1 MMRAAPFALLV
12 LCAAILFSGYETLGV
27 VDEREARDAAIGHEL
42 IERREVLTPVL
53 GGEPVFEKP
62 MVAYATEALGAA
74 LTWRSPFGSR
84 LLRGAYAVALV
95 LLTASVAARHF
106 GPRAGW
112 CSAFVLVT
120 TFGLPLAVRTD
131 GTQVLATLLAWAG
144 VQGFSD
150 SLFGRRAG
158 LDFRLV
164 VGWGALAAA
173 FVVGGPLPAL
183 WPVAALALYARLAR
197 DGEAW
202 RRVHPIAGLGL
213 VAGVAL
219 PWYGAMFER
228 HGATFLGHAA
238 FFPYAGAAHAAWY
251 AGPVRSLAS
260 LVVGAF
266 PWSTLLPGAALHA
279 AIWWRGAR
287 RARLEGDRRPAPPD
301 PAALER
307 GRREES
313 AAHFFVA
320 CMAAALIP
328 VALYPVP
335 PLPAVLPALPAVA
348 ILCGRLLD
356 LILEDE
362 SRDGGH
368 VAWAARMLA
377 VVGTAGAIL
386 LSLIATRVHGP
397 AAPELRALAAIVL
410 VASCAPFLAGFI
422 GRRRIAAFL
431 IAAPVALG
439 APWVGARLLPAME
452 DYLNARAAATAMESV
467 APPLAALIVDGD
479 APPSLRFY
487 SRRNLV
493 ERWPL
498 DRALESFR
506 AADGLAYVVF
516 RPANERRV
524 ARAARGPLEIVLRS
538 PSLVLARVHPG

>member
-12 LCAAILFSGYETLGV
+12 LCAAILFSGYEALGV
-27 VDEREARDAAIGHEL
+27 IDEREARDAAIGHEL

-62 MVAYATEALGAA
+62 MVAYATEALGAM

-112 CSAFVLVT
+112 CSALVLVT
-120 TFGLPLAVRTD
+120 TFVLPLAVRTD

-158 LDFRLV
+158 LDPRLV

-183 WPVAALALYARLAR
+183 WPLAALALYTRLAR

-202 RRVHPIAGLGL
+202 RRVHPLAGLAL
-213 VAGVAL
+213 VAGIAL
-219 PWYGAMFER
+219 PWYGAMVER
-228 HGATFLGHAA
+228 HGVAFLAHAA
-238 FFPYAGAAHAAWY
+238 FFPYAAAPHVGWY
-251 AGPVRSLAS
+251 AGPVRALAA

-266 PWSTLLPGAALHA
+266 PWSTLLPGAALQA
-279 AIWWRGAR
+279 ATWWRGAR
-287 RARLEGDRRPAPPD
+287 RRPGSGRAHAAAPD
-301 PAALER
+301 PGALER

-320 CMAAALIP
+320 CIAAALIP

-356 LILEDE
+356 LVIEDE
-362 SRDGGH
+362 RRGGGH
-368 VAWAARMLA
+368 VGWASRMLA

-386 LSLIATRVHGP
+386 LSLVATRLSGA

-422 GRRRIAAFL
+422 GRHRVAAFL

-439 APWVGARLLPAME
+439 GPWVAARVLPAME
-452 DYLNARAAATAMESV
+452 DYLNTRSAVSALESV
-467 APPLAALIVDGD
+467 APPRAPLIVDGE

-493 ERWPL
+493 EHWPL
-498 DRALESFR
+498 DRAIREFR
-506 AADGLAYVVF
+506 ASDGLAYVAF
-516 RPANERRV
+516 RPSRESRV
-524 ARAARGPLEIVLRS
+524 ARAAHGPIEILLRS
-538 PSLVLARVHPG
+538 PSLVLARVHPF

>member
-1 MMRAAPFALLV
+1 MMRAAPFALLA
-12 LCAAILFSGYETLGV
+12 LCAAILFSGHEGLGV
-27 VDEREARDAAIGHEL
+27 VDEREARDAVIGHEL

-53 GGEPVFEKP
+53 GGEPYFEKP
-62 MVAYATEALGAA
+62 MLAYATEALGAV
-74 LTWRSPFGSR
+74 LTWRSPFGPR
-84 LLRGAYAVALV
+84 LLKGAYAVALV

-131 GTQVLATLLAWAG
+131 GTQVLATLVAWAG
-144 VQGFSD
+144 VQGFAD

-158 LDFRLV
+158 LDPRLV

-173 FVVGGPLPAL
+173 FIIGGPLPAL
-183 WPVAALALYARLAR
+183 WPLAALALYARLAR

-202 RRVHPIAGLGL
+202 SRIHPLAGLTLIAGI
-213 VAGVAL
+213 AL
-219 PWYGAMFER
+219 PWYGAMTER
-228 HGATFLGHAA
+228 YGATFWSHAA
-238 FFPYAGAAHAAWY
+238 FFPYAAAPHVAWY
-251 AGPVRSLAS
+251 AGPVRALAL

-279 AIWWRGAR
+279 AIAWRASR
-287 RARLEGDRRPAPPD
+287 RGRGPQ
-301 PAALER
+301 PAAPVEALAER
-307 GRREES
+307 DRLDES

-320 CMAAALIP
+320 CIAAALIP
-328 VALYPVP
+328 VALYPSP
-335 PLPAVLPALPAVA
+335 PLPAVLPALPAIA

-356 LILEDE
+356 HVIEDE
-362 SRDGGH
+362 RRDGGH
-368 VAWAARMLA
+368 VAWAARTLA

-386 LSLIATRVHGP
+386 LSLIATRVLGP
-397 AAPELRALAAIVL
+397 AVPELRALAAIVL

-439 APWVGARLLPAME
+439 APWVGERLLPAME
-452 DYLNARAAATAMESV
+452 DYLNARAAAEAMESV
-467 APPLAALIVDGD
+467 APPRAALIVDGE

-493 ERWPL
+493 ERQPL
-498 DRALESFR
+498 DRAIQAFR
-506 AADGLAYVVF
+506 AADGLAYVAF
-516 RPANERRV
+516 RPSRERQV
-524 ARAARGPLEIVLRS
+524 ARAAHGPIEIVLRS
-538 PSLVLARVHPG
+538 PSLILARVHPG